1 MIINDKKSII
11 NFWIKKLKK
20 DNNKEEEFIGGTFK
34 YIKEQYA
41 KDIDNFD
48 EIINMKNNSLSNIIL
63 FEILD
68 FFFDD
73 KMFLVDR
80 MVNMIKSAGV
90 LVYRN
95 NKNNLEVLMCHF
107 GGPYRENV
115 DIGGWSIP
123 KGEVDRKE
131 KLLDCAKREFF
142 EETNLKIT
150 T

>member
-1 MIINDKKSII
+1 MSLFNNEFNNMIINDKKSII

-68 FFFDD
+68 FF
-73 KMFLVDR
+73 
-80 MVNMIKSAGV
+80 
-90 LVYRN
+90 
-95 NKNNLEVLMCHF
+95 
-107 GGPYRENV
+107 
-115 DIGGWSIP
+115 
-123 KGEVDRKE
+123 
-131 KLLDCAKREFF
+131 
-142 EETNLKIT
+142 
-150 T
+150 